1 MAGQLTESIILAAID
16 GFEAQKNRIEQQI
29 AELRA
34 MLRSRGTGDGSTA
47 ARHKRTFN
55 PEALQRMREAQQRR
69 WAKVRGTAPAASAT
83 GETAK
88 PERRLTAAGRKA
100 ISQAAKKRWAM
111 KRAAVKEAQPTA
123 EKKPTSAQKRPAR
136 NAPAK
141 KVAASKRTA
150 LKAAR
155 PATREVAA

>member
-16 GFEAQKNRIEQQI
+16 GFEAQKHRIDQQI

-34 MLRSRGTGDGSTA
+34 MLRGRSTGNDATA
-47 ARHKRTFN
+47 AQHKRTFS

-83 GETAK
+83 ADTAK
-88 PERRLTAAGRKA
+88 PGRRLTAAGRRA
-100 ISQAAKKRWAM
+100 ISQAAKKRWAL
-111 KRAAVKEAQPTA
+111 KRAAVKKTEPTA
-123 EKKPTSAQKRPAR
+123 MKRPTPAQKGPAR
-136 NAPAK
+136 NVQAK
-141 KVAASKRTA
+141 KAAGRKRTA

-155 PATREVAA
+155 PATREVAE